1 VGAILALGAVALPHA
16 SAFASPGSI
25 GTVSLRSGTGTVSD
39 PYNYTVTVPDVNCIK
54 IRDLGNSFVE
64 ISIDPGVE
72 GAYYKIEIVSNCMES
87 VGRTADPTT
96 LVAALSGVTA
106 PGVGLFKD
114 DSDPNTPVT
123 SSSFAV
129 GDYPKAF
136 QFTAA
141 GSRPGIGLGGFSVG
155 GGTLL
160 WVIGSDPVPP
170 GTPQNPVV
178 ADPTASSVAMAVE
191 QSAAAGVEG
200 TSNAVL
206 IRRDAVVPVVS
217 RVSPGVGARGGVV
230 LEADGLRATVAS
242 SAGARAGSG
251 VIVPPSG
258 DLEVSIVGGLAPGAV
273 VEVWVN
279 STPRL
284 VAAALVPDTYEEGDS
299 LAFTVPLGAPLDGGE
314 PVEDGAHT
322 LQVRMYSDAGFEVLS
337 TGITVGG
344 VVPTRIPAG
353 SGPVRLDGVLFALLG
368 AAGLVGFAV
377 RRTVV
382 SG

>member
-1 VGAILALGAVALPHA
+1 MYIVE
-16 SAFASPGSI
+16 
-25 GTVSLRSGTGTVSD
+25 
-39 PYNYTVTVPDVNCIK
+39 VPDGDCIK
-54 IRDLGNSFVE
+54 IRDLGNFR
-64 ISIDPGVE
+64 IRSIDPGVE
-72 GAYYKIEIVSNCMES
+72 GAYYLIAIESNC
-87 VGRTADPTT
+87 VDGGGRTPDATT
-96 LVAALSGVTA
+96 LVAGLAVNTA
-106 PGVGLFKD
+106 GGVGLMRTFFD
-114 DSDPNTPVT
+114 PNDVNSDPNGAIAFSGTGTFPTP
-123 SSSFAV
+123 
-129 GDYPKAF
+129 F
-136 QFTAA
+136 QFTA
-141 GSRPGIGLGGFSVG
+141 GSSRPGIGLSAPQ
-155 GGTLL
+155 GGTLQ
-160 WVIGSDPVPP
+160 WVIGPDPAPFVFPP
-170 GTPQNPVV
+170 MTPDPVV

-217 RVSPGVGARGGVV
+217 RVSSGVGPRGGVV

-242 SAGARAGSG
+242 SSGARAGSG

-258 DLEVSIVGGLAPGAV
+258 DLAVSIVGGLVPGAV

-284 VAAALVPDTYEEGDS
+284 VAAALVPDSYEEGDS

-314 PVEDGAHT
+314 PVEAGAHT
-322 LQVRMYSDAGFEVLS
+322 LQVRMYTDAGFEVLS